1 MTIFREYAS
10 FYDLYYEKK
19 DYEKEVDFV
28 LALAKRYGVGNPGS
42 VLDIGCGTGNH
53 VIPFSRRGHD
63 VRGIDLSENMI
74 AIARGKIAAAGVG
87 ARAQV
92 EIGNATTYRGNR
104 KYDLVTSMFAV
115 MGYLGSNEDFMAGLR
130 TARAHLDPG
139 GVFIFDAWFGPAV
152 LHAQPETRIQ
162 EFAKDGKK
170 ILRLVRPQL
179 DVVHQWVS
187 VDYRI
192 LVFEKGACSGEI
204 RETHRMRYFFAQEL
218 KFFLEAAGFELLEI
232 CPFLEAG
239 AAVSLETWNIAV
251 AARAVSPRA

>member
-1 MTIFREYAS
+1 MNIFREYAS
-10 FYDLYYEKK
+10 FYDLYYESK

-28 LALAKRYGVGNPGS
+28 LALARRHGLEKPKS

-53 VIPFSRRGHD
+53 VVPFCRRGHD
-63 VRGIDLSENMI
+63 VKGIDLSENMI
-74 AIARGKIAAAGVG
+74 GIARGKIAAAGVSTR
-87 ARAQV
+87 ARV
-92 EIGNATTYRGNR
+92 EIGDATTYRDGM

-115 MGYLGSNEDFMAGLR
+115 MGYLGSNEDFIAGLR

-139 GVFIFDAWFGPAV
+139 SVFIFDVWFGPAV

-162 EFAKDGKK
+162 EYAKDGKK

-187 VDYRI
+187 VDYQI
-192 LVFEKGACSGEI
+192 LVFEKGAFSGEI

-218 KFFLEAAGFELLEI
+218 KFFLETAGFDLLEM
-232 CPFLEAG
+232 CPFLESG
-239 AAVSLETWNIAV
+239 AAVSLDTWNIAV
-251 AARAVSPRA
+251 AARAVSLRT